1 MVVFV
6 LNNHGDALMPCKEA
20 KARHLLRDKKA
31 KVVCRSPFTIQLL
44 YWSGNC
50 KQDINL
56 GVDPGYSTVGFSAVS
71 KKQELLSGELEL
83 RKNVSKLIGDKAM
96 YRRNKRSKL
105 WYRKPRFLNRSIPKG
120 WLAPS
125 IQHKLDTHIRLIDKI
140 VSILPITKIIVEI
153 AKFDQQKLQNP
164 EIKGIK
170 YQQGKLFK
178 YNVKAYLLEKFRYKC
193 AYCNKSD
200 IPLEVEHIIPKVR
213 GGSNRISNLTIACH
227 KCNQK
232 KGSKTA
238 KEFGYP
244 NIQAQ
249 GKKSLRSTTF
259 MNLVYSKLF
268 QSLKEKYSNIKVN
281 YTFGYRTKFH
291 RIKQKLDKT
300 HFNDA
305 FVIAKGKFQI
315 RSDPYELK
323 QIRRNNRK
331 LQTNRKGFKPSIRR
345 QRYKLQPNDLV
356 DCEINY
362 VGELWKVKGIHNYGN
377 RAIIVNKIGEL
388 ISENIKYMELIKYG
402 KGISW

>member
-6 LNNHGDALMPCKEA
+6 LNNHGDPLMPCKEA

-31 KVVCRSPFTIQLL
+31 KVICRSPFTIQLL

-56 GVDPGYSTVGFSAVS
+56 GIDPGYSTIGFSAVS

-96 YRRNKRSKL
+96 YRRSKRNRL
-105 WYRKPRFLNRSIPKG
+105 WYRKPRFLNRNVPKG

-125 IQHKLDTHIRLIDKI
+125 IKHKLDTHVRLVDKI
-140 VSILPITKIIVEI
+140 GGILPITKIIVEI

-164 EIKGIK
+164 EIKGIE
-170 YQQGKLFK
+170 YQHGKLFG

-193 AYCNKSD
+193 VYCNKSD
-200 IPLEVEHIIPKVR
+200 IPLEVEHIIPKSR
-213 GGSNRISNLTIACH
+213 AGSNRISNLTIACH

-232 KGSKTA
+232 KSNMTA

-249 GKKSLRSTTF
+249 AKKSLRSVAF

-268 QSLKEKYSNIKVN
+268 QSLKEKYSNIKVK
-281 YTFGYRTKFH
+281 YTFGYKTKY
-291 RIKQKLDKT
+291 RRLKQKLDKT

-305 FVIAKGKFQI
+305 FVITKGKFQI

-331 LQTNRKGFKPSIRR
+331 LQTNRKGFKPSIRKE
-345 QRYKLQPNDLV
+345 RYELQPNDLV
-356 DCEINY
+356 EYEDQLC
-362 VGELWKVKGIHNYGN
+362 KVKGVFNYGAYVRMVDELGN
-377 RAIIVNKIGEL
+377 IINK
-388 ISENIKYMELIKYG
+388 NIKYVELIKYG

>member
-6 LNNHGDALMPCKEA
+6 LNNRGDSLMPCKEA

-31 KVVCRSPFTIQLL
+31 KVVCRNPFTIQLL
-44 YWSGNC
+44 YWSGSC

-56 GVDPGYSTVGFSAVS
+56 GIDPGYSTIGFSAVS

-83 RKNVSKLIGDKAM
+83 RKDVSKLISDKSM
-96 YRRNKRSKL
+96 YRRNRRNKL
-105 WYRKPRFLNRSIPKG
+105 WYRKLRFLNRNIPKG

-125 IQHKLDTHIRLIDKI
+125 IKHKLDTHIRLVDKI
-140 VSILPITKIIVEI
+140 SSILPITKIVVEI

-164 EIKGIK
+164 EIEGVE
-170 YQQGKLFK
+170 YQHGELFG
-178 YNVKAYLLEKFRYKC
+178 YNVKAYLLEKFKYKC
-193 AYCNKSD
+193 AYCRKTD
-200 IPLEVEHIIPKVR
+200 IPLEIEHIIPKVR

-232 KGSKTA
+232 KGSLTA
-238 KEFGYP
+238 EEFGYP

-249 GKKSLRSTTF
+249 AKKSLRSATF
-259 MNLVYSKLF
+259 MNLVYSRLF
-268 QSLKEKYSNIKVN
+268 TTLKEKHNDIKVK
-281 YTFGYRTKFH
+281 YTFGYKTKY
-291 RIKQKLDKT
+291 RRLKQKLDKT

-305 FVIAKGKFQI
+305 FVIAKGKLQI
-315 RSDPYELK
+315 RSNPYELK

-356 DCEINY
+356 DCEIDYIGQLWRVKSVHSYGKY
-362 VGELWKVKGIHNYGN
+362 VKLLDELGY
-377 RAIIVNKIGEL
+377 IV
-388 ISENIKYMELIKYG
+388 SESIKYVELIKYG